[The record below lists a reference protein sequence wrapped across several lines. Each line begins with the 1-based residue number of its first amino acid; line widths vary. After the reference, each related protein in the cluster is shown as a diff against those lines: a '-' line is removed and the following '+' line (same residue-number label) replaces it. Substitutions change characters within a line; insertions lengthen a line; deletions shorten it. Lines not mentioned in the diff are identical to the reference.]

1 MEPILVSRDLRT
13 GNDACPTSILLANN
27 TSMQSAITQLQDIK
41 EEEDIEMTRLNTNE
55 SSSTGKLKESSTSSS
70 SLNNI
75 HESYADEHDLKEQY
89 ELRISL
95 PESHNEGVKL
105 NVGKGNSRDD
115 LSLLPPLPKTIEHV
129 MDQLGEDTESSTNE
143 KSGSRVMVNEKNNKN
158 KIIIDENNII
168 AGTTSNDNS
177 HVENDKELI
186 ENNSDIL
193 DNSKD
198 ASFDLSKALEIPTT
212 VHNNNTSNNSDS
224 SLSLPPIVTSPKV
237 SLKKKFSSV
246 ILNAEMSL
254 STPIPLPQDGSPNEI
269 SQLHD
274 SKAHAMRCKSNS
286 NATAFQQ
293 ILPTLNMAIDAT
305 SIDSGHDNTNYH
317 AYRGSHE
324 RRSSRKFSIG
334 DSSNSS
340 YSNTSI
346 SDELL
351 YKIPPPKLSHN
362 PRSRSRSN
370 SNSNVISSSLSIE
383 GLNIGST
390 TPTTTINTPTTSNI
404 GMFGDMHTKK
414 VPLLRR
420 ASSAILRKTS
430 LRGNASISD
439 REIPRS
445 ISASTTPILR
455 SNSFF
460 EVDMTQRTPPNRKNY
475 CSSINENDHTEKD
488 TDYFR
493 GAYEDSPDGE
503 LRYVTQLNRN
513 SRAASRN
520 SSIGSRVK
528 RSFSRI
534 ISSGNSVKRAV
545 SSSSTRGTFS
555 QQEDEQE
562 IQQSNPVILASS
574 PLFTSSSNTNI
585 SIYQNETSNDLSGD
599 VNANSSK
606 SSPIRGKGKEIV
618 TNVTPVST
626 STMMSPVASQLM
638 QISDS
643 VDRNQETACKGS
655 TMDYFNLSEN
665 DINNKVA
672 KNKIDSD
679 KGKSLP
685 LVSEIRRNAS
695 VRNKNNR
702 KKLYLGN
709 ESIENDFTIDLDK
722 LTQSIPVITV
732 TDNIG
737 SRDCT
742 PIQIQ
747 SNISLDEVYTG
758 KNKINSKQAFNGTD
772 TSNENKK
779 PEMMTLRDYINV
791 LMRQQQVEDERL
803 AILENSFEDC
813 GWCSKEDLM
822 NIKQKRIII
831 SKKWAERISFY
842 QNKLDS

>member
-1 MEPILVSRDLRT
+1 
-13 GNDACPTSILLANN
+13 
-27 TSMQSAITQLQDIK
+27 MQSAITQLQDIK

-70 SLNNI
+70 SLNNVND
-75 HESYADEHDLKEQY
+75 SYGDEHDLKEQY

-95 PESHNEGVKL
+95 PESNNEEVKL
-105 NVGKGNSRDD
+105 RVGKGNSRDD

-129 MDQLGEDTESSTNE
+129 IDQLGEDTESSADE
-143 KSGSRVMVNEKNNKN
+143 SGSRIMVNEKNNKN
-158 KIIIDENNII
+158 KIIRNQSNII
-168 AGTTSNDNS
+168 TGTTSNIHS
-177 HVENDKELI
+177 HVENDDQLVK
-186 ENNSDIL
+186 NDGDIL
-193 DNSKD
+193 NNTND
-198 ASFDLSKALEIPTT
+198 ASFDLSKALEMPAT

-274 SKAHAMRCKSNS
+274 SKTHAVRCKSNS
-286 NATAFQQ
+286 NATSFQQ

-317 AYRGSHE
+317 AYRGSQE
-324 RRSSRKFSIG
+324 RRSLRKFSIG

-351 YKIPPPKLSHN
+351 YKIPPPKLNHN
-362 PRSRSRSN
+362 SRSRSRSN
-370 SNSNVISSSLSIE
+370 SNSNMISSSLSIE
-383 GLNIGST
+383 GLNISS
-390 TPTTTINTPTTSNI
+390 TPTTTINTPSTSKI
-404 GMFGDMHTKK
+404 SMFGDLNTKK

-420 ASSAILRKTS
+420 ASTAILRKTS
-430 LRGNASISD
+430 LRGTACLSD

-445 ISASTTPILR
+445 ASASTTPILR
-455 SNSFF
+455 SSSFF
-460 EVDMTQRTPPNRKNY
+460 EIDMTQRTPPSRKNY
-475 CSSINENDHTEKD
+475 CNSINEYDHIEKS
-488 TDYFR
+488 TDYFH
-493 GAYEDSPDGE
+493 GGYEDSPDDE
-503 LRYVTQLNRN
+503 LRYVTQLNRA
-513 SRAASRN
+513 SRTASRN

-545 SSSSTRGTFS
+545 SSSSIKGTLS
-555 QQEDEQE
+555 QQEQEEEQE
-562 IQQSNPVILASS
+562 QEQIQQSNPGMLASS
-574 PLFTSSSNTNI
+574 PLFTSSSNTNG
-585 SIYQNETSNDLSGD
+585 SSYHNESLNAD
-599 VNANSSK
+599 VNTNDNSNSSK
-606 SSPIRGKGKEIV
+606 SSPIRERGKGKEIV
-618 TNVTPVST
+618 NNVTPVST
-626 STMMSPVASQLM
+626 STMMSPAASQLM
-638 QISDS
+638 QMSDS
-643 VDRNQETACKGS
+643 VDKNQGPSCNGS
-655 TMDYFNLSEN
+655 TMDYFNLSQN
-665 DINNKVA
+665 DINSNVA
-672 KNKIDSD
+672 KNKIDAD
-679 KGKSLP
+679 RGKPLP
-685 LVSEIRRNAS
+685 LVSEIRRNTS

-709 ESIENDFTIDLDK
+709 ASNENDVTIDLDK

-742 PIQIQ
+742 PIQTQ
-747 SNISLDEVYTG
+747 SNISLDEVYAG
-758 KNKINSKQAFNGTD
+758 KNKISSKQQNFNGAD
-772 TSNENKK
+772 INNENKK
-779 PEMMTLRDYINV
+779 PEMMTLREYINV

-803 AILENSFEDC
+803 AILENSFDDC
-813 GWCSKEDLM
+813 GWCSREDLM